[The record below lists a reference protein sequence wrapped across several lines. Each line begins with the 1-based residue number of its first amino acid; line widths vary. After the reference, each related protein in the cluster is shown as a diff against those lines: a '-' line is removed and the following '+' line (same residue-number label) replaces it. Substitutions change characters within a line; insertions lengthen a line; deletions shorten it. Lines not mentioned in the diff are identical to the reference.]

1 MMDPETLILAELDRV
16 IAVLYDFCVANG
28 KTPAHKTLSCVVDV
42 AKSFTVLNP
51 TITYYNVNINEDG
64 YIERISPLE
73 DLIDFQHPTPVDVE
87 DGYYRLVGNK
97 YVLDEKRKDYL
108 FPDIDRF

>member
-16 IAVLYDFCVANG
+16 IAELYDFCVLNG
-28 KTPAHKTLSCVVDV
+28 VTPDHKTLSCVTGVV
-42 AKSFTVLNP
+42 KKFRVLNP
-51 TITYYNVNINEDG
+51 TITYYNVNINEFG
-64 YIERISPLE
+64 YIQRIGPLE

-87 DGYYRLVGNK
+87 DGYYKLVGNK
-97 YVLDEKRKDYL
+97 YVLDERMKDYL